1 MRKLMSLFL
10 ACVAVLSLAIG
21 MGSLVS
27 ASAAITL
34 EIDGQVIAPSVAPVV
49 DNGTTLAP
57 LRVISETLG
66 AEVAWIAAQNQVVIN
81 TAAYTVVFTI
91 DSTSFTVNGATKT
104 LTSAPK
110 IINGSTMVPIRAMS
124 EAIGAGVNYDSTT
137 NKATVTYFTNMI
149 GSIKVSGST
158 TVLPIMQAAADELVA
173 MNNNLTITVSGGGSG
188 TGINDSL
195 NGINNIGMSSRDLTI
210 DEKNSLVPVK
220 MANDGIAVI
229 VHPNNPVTNLTSEQA
244 KQIFLGEI
252 KNWQDVGG
260 KNAPI
265 LVQTRETGSGT
276 LATLEEMLLEK
287 QKVVGTAT
295 PFTSSALI
303 KQAVAQSETAIGFDS
318 VGFVDSSVKMV
329 SIDNVTPSD
338 STVKDNAY
346 VLSRSLYVVTKDIPS
361 GINAKLID
369 FLCTLTVQ
377 ESIVKTEGYITLH

>member
-1 MRKLMSLFL
+1 MRKLMSLLL

-49 DNGTTLAP
+49 DNGTTLVP

-91 DSTSFTVNGATKT
+91 DSTSFTVNGATKM

-329 SIDNVTPSD
+329 SIDNVTPND
-338 STVKDNAY
+338 STVKDNSY